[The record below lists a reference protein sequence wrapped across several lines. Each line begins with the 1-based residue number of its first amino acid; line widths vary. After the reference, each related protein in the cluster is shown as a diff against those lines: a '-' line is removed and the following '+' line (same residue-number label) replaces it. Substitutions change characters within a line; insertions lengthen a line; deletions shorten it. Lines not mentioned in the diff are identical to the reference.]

1 MVNVETK
8 GGAIITGDN
17 LQIMKAYRGV
27 PFDLVYL
34 DPPYNTGSR
43 SVTYQDKWKSWEE
56 WAAWLE
62 PRLVEIKRLMAPG
75 GLLFASMGPKGVFVF
90 GVLLD
95 KVFGRA
101 SRLGFFGRETSGGGV
116 MDGSVQNSRTEFVFL
131 YGRGKDSPK
140 SVALET
146 GPYFDKYKLAR
157 GIPPGADSSGKKQE
171 PFSRRFQLAR
181 GFPPGGA
188 SPDSK
193 CWEVGRYPL
202 YGDPASGKVSGKPFE
217 GAVEIR
223 PERSDGSAH
232 AWLKKKETLLKDNL
246 ACRRGKG
253 GKPEIYFDQLNKTR
267 LQKLGFDLG
276 VPPTKGS
283 YDLKREGFFP
293 RTFASPKPV
302 SLLKHLISL
311 HKSKS
316 ARILDPF
323 AGSGTTAVAA
333 VDLNREDGGSREF
346 FLIEENE
353 AVVSD
358 LTKPRVLKKINGSA

>member
-1 MVNVETK
+1 MAMVGTK

-34 DPPYNTGSR
+34 DPPYNAGSG

-62 PRLVEIKRLMAPG
+62 PRLVETKRLMAPD
-75 GLLFASMGPKGVFVF
+75 GLLFASMGHKGVFDF
-90 GVLLD
+90 GVLLN

-101 SRLGFFGRETSGGGV
+101 SRLGFFGRRTV
-116 MDGSVQNSRTEFVFL
+116 INSVSNPKVQVWDREFVFMF
-131 YGRGKDSPK
+131 GRGKNSHK
-140 SVALET
+140 NASLEVVPRKIKQR
-146 GPYFDKYKLAR
+146 GAN
-157 GIPPGADSSGKKQE
+157 GIPPGIVSHESNRWKR
-171 PFSRRFQLAR
+171 S
-181 GFPPGGA
+181 
-188 SPDSK
+188 
-193 CWEVGRYPL
+193 RYPL
-202 YGDPASGKVSGKPFE
+202 YGDPDTEKVSGKPFKNS
-217 GAVEIR
+217 VEIW
-223 PERSDGSAH
+223 PKYADGAPSM
-232 AWLKKKETLLKDNL
+232 WLTTKENLLKRKL
-246 ACRRGKG
+246 VCRRAKN
-253 GKPEIYFDQLNKTR
+253 GKPNVYIDYS
-267 LQKLGFDLG
+267 
-276 VPPTKGS
+276 KGS
-283 YDLKREGFFP
+283 TVKKLRFDIGAPISAGTRDLKREGFPP
-293 RTFASPKPV
+293 RAFATPKPV

-358 LTKPRVLKKINGSA
+358 LTKPRVEGALKKW